1 MSIATLVQPAPVI
14 PERIGVLPPNDR
26 ARGLERRI
34 ALAVVIIPFL
44 GLVAAIALLWG
55 LGIGWLELG
64 LLAGMYTVGIV
75 GIGVGFH
82 RHFSHGSFQT
92 TPVIRWTLAVMGS
105 MAGQGPVLYWAA
117 IHRRHHSCSDQPGD
131 PHSPHLHNAG
141 VGGWLRGFWHS
152 HTGWLFH
159 HEITDWGRYIIDLLR
174 DPVLFRINRLYFV
187 WVFLGLLIPAAIGG
201 AVTGTWMGAFL
212 GFLWGGLVRIC
223 LGHHTTW
230 SVNSLCHLFGSRPYR
245 SNDESR
251 NNFLI
256 ALPAFGEG
264 WHNNHH
270 AFPYSAYHGLEWY
283 QIDWNGLCIRVL
295 KLLGLAW
302 NVKVPSARALEEA
315 RKKPALAAA
324 DPKA

>member
-1 MSIATLVQPAPVI
+1 MSTAAPVQPNLVI
-14 PERIGVLPPNDR
+14 PERIGVLAANDR
-26 ARGLERRI
+26 ARALERRV
-34 ALAVVIIPFL
+34 ALAVVIVPFL
-44 GLVAAIALLWG
+44 GLVASIALLWG
-55 LGIGWLELG
+55 WGIGWLELG

-92 TPVIRWTLAVMGS
+92 KPVVRWVLAIMGS
-105 MAGQGPVLYWAA
+105 MAAQGPVLYWAA

-131 PHSPHLHNAG
+131 PHSPHLHGGG

-187 WVFLGLLIPAAIGG
+187 WVVLGLAIPAAIGG
-201 AVTGTWMGAFL
+201 AVAGTWTGAFL
-212 GFLWGGLVRIC
+212 GFLWGGLVRVC

-230 SVNSLCHLFGSRPYR
+230 SVNSLCHLFGTTPYR

-270 AFPYSAYHGLEWY
+270 AFPYAAYHGLEWY
-283 QIDWNGLCIRVL
+283 QIDLNGLCIQLL
-295 KLLGLAW
+295 KLMGLAW
-302 NVKVPSARALEEA
+302 NIKVPSARALREA
-315 RKKPALAAA
+315 RKG
-324 DPKA
+324 